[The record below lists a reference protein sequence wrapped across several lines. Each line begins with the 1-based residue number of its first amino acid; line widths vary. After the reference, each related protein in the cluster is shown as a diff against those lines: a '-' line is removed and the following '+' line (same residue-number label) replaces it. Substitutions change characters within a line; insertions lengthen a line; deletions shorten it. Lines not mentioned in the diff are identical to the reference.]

1 MRKLWIG
8 SLAGLIVIA
17 IVAYFVSNY
26 YPSVASL
33 IRSPK
38 RAVRAVK
45 RDTTPLP
52 KVIQK
57 KKIKISLPLK
67 NPVIKVD
74 KSERTLFL
82 YDGNILAK
90 EYSVSL
96 GYQPDGDKEKE
107 GDGKTPEGE
116 FFISQ
121 KAVNPDKKYLGT
133 RWMRLSYPNRKHA
146 ERGLRS
152 KLIKRAAFNE
162 IIKQNSNFD
171 TPLQNTPLGGGIGI
185 HGGSDYVPG
194 GAAIDW
200 TAGCVGLYNEDAEE
214 IYAQVKVGTKVY
226 VYR

>member
-1 MRKLWIG
+1 MRKMWIG
-8 SLAGLIVIA
+8 SLAGLIFIA
-17 IVAYFVSNY
+17 TVTYFVSNY

-45 RDTTPLP
+45 RETTPLP
-52 KVIQK
+52 KVILK
-57 KKIKISLPLK
+57 KKLKISLPLK

-74 KSERTLFL
+74 KSERTLYL

-96 GYQPDGDKEKE
+96 GYQPDGDKERE

-133 RWMRLSYPNRKHA
+133 RWMRLSYPNKKHA
-146 ERGLRS
+146 ERGLRN
-152 KLIKRAAFNE
+152 KLINRATFND
-162 IIKQNSNFD
+162 IIRRIARIE
-171 TPLQNTPLGGGIGI
+171 TPLQSSKLGGGIGI
-185 HGGSDYVPG
+185 HGGSNYVPG

-200 TAGCVGLYNEDAEE
+200 TAGCVGLYNTDAEE
-214 IYAQVKVGTKVY
+214 IYTQVKVGTKVY
-226 VYR
+226 IYR

>member
-1 MRKLWIG
+1 MWIG
-8 SLAGLIVIA
+8 SLAGLVFIA
-17 IVAYFVSNY
+17 TATYFVSNY

-38 RAVRAVK
+38 RAARAVK
-45 RDTTPLP
+45 RETAPLP
-52 KVIQK
+52 KIIQK

-67 NPVIKVD
+67 NPVIKVA
-74 KSERTLFL
+74 KSERTLYL

-133 RWMRLSYPNRKHA
+133 RWMRLSYPNEKHA
-146 ERGLRS
+146 KRGFKS
-152 KLIKRAAFNE
+152 SLIDRATLDL
-162 IIKQNSNFD
+162 IVKQNSDLD

-185 HGGSDYVPG
+185 HGGSDYVLG

-200 TAGCVGLYNEDAEE
+200 TAGCVGLYNSDAEE

-226 VYR
+226 IFE